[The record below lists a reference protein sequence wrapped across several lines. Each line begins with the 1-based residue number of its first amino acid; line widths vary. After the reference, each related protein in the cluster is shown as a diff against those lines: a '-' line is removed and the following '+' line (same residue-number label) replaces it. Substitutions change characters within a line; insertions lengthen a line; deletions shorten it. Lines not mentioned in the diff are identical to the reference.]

1 MKDQSFFAVYYAKI
15 PNEIKFEK
23 IFPKQREDEIN
34 SSQNERIKRQKYCV
48 WKLLEMAVNEC
59 IGGCFDEINFQKNVN
74 GKWECEEFY
83 FSLSHS
89 EKYLAVALS
98 NFPVGV
104 DVQIIRSAD
113 EKIADKIL
121 NELERTQ
128 FDLLKG
134 DRKQSYLLGCWAKK
148 ECLLK
153 VSGEGALKP
162 KQRNTVGVEF
172 FEREIGEEEKYL
184 LVAYCE
190 KIGIEFCEIK
200 ELTL

>member
-15 PNEIKFEK
+15 PNEIKYEK

-34 SSQNERIKRQKYCV
+34 SSKNERIRRQKYCV
-48 WKLLEMAVNEC
+48 WKLLEMAVNER
-59 IGGCFDEINFQKNVN
+59 IGARFDKINFQKNAN
-74 GKWECEEFY
+74 GKWECDGFY

-104 DVQIIRSAD
+104 DVQIIRNTG

-121 NELERTQ
+121 NENERAQ
-128 FDLLKG
+128 FDLLNG
-134 DRKQSYLLGCWAKK
+134 DRKQAYLLRCWAKK

-153 VSGEGALKP
+153 ASGEGVLKP
-162 KQRNTVGVEF
+162 KQRNTADVDF

-184 LVAYCE
+184 LVSYCE
-190 KIGIEFCEIK
+190 EICGKFCEAK
-200 ELTL
+200 EIEI